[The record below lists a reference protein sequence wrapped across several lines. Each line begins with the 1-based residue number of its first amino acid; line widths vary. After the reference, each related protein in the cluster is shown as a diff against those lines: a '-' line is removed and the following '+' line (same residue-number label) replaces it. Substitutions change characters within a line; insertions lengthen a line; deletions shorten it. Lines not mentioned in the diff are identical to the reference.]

1 MERLSLFLAYVA
13 FGFFNSRNIGGFLH
27 VSLPVLLQSVDLEF
41 CSAEG
46 GLSIIFNPRVLEL
59 SGPWE
64 RGLRTRLTRCLLSPA
79 RITGQDVSPLVSQGI
94 DAKFSEEVDG
104 QVTWKGVPNLVSPEF
119 DRKTRDHNSEQMLG
133 EGPRYVVDEI
143 EGGDFDGTRPSELLP
158 NQIERVQGQLA
169 QGGRCDEVQGMR
181 EVKFSSCH
189 VVEAQMRTKYLYHF
203 K

>member
-46 GLSIIFNPRVLEL
+46 GLSIIFNPTSIRVI
-59 SGPWE
+59 
-64 RGLRTRLTRCLLSPA
+64 RTVGA
-79 RITGQDVSPLVSQGI
+79 RIADQVDQMSPESSEDYRTEIWSLCHALAGCQILTGFDSDSKVE
-94 DAKFSEEVDG
+94 FG
-104 QVTWKGVPNLVSPEF
+104 QVLSTWYQS
-119 DRKTRDHNSEQMLG
+119 
-133 EGPRYVVDEI
+133 I
-143 EGGDFDGTRPSELLP
+143 
-158 NQIERVQGQLA
+158 
-169 QGGRCDEVQGMR
+169 RCDEVQGMR
-181 EVKFSSCH
+181 DVKFSSCH